1 MKTLVLAA
9 SLFLLE
15 GGVYSKNATSVLLL
29 EEGGYSKNAWET
41 SRSDLTERDVDL
53 AIREEKRSKTSIIV
67 SNDR

>member
-29 EEGGYSKNAWET
+29 EEGGTQKMHGKRQEVILRREMWIWQFARKN
-41 SRSDLTERDVDL
+41 VQ
-53 AIREEKRSKTSIIV
+53 KQV
-67 SNDR
+67 